1 MARGGG
7 YFKTT
12 YASDLALVDTH
23 LRRRALAALVV
34 ALLVLPRVASPFILD
49 LVAQTALAA
58 IGALALNLLTGL
70 AGQVSLGHAGFIA
83 AGAFT
88 TGLLVENG
96 LRSPL
101 IALPAAAVVGAA
113 LGIVVGIPA
122 LRLKGLYLALG
133 TLALHHV
140 VLYACAEFQN
150 HWGANTGVSVPP
162 PALGPW
168 VLKGVVAWYYA
179 LTLAAALTLALSVNL
194 RRSRAGRAWMAI
206 RDREIA
212 AESVGIDVA
221 RYKVLAFVWSSAIT
235 AVAGALFAYHR
246 GFVSVEAFGFFLAV
260 EYIAMIIIG
269 GLGSALGAVLGAA
282 FVTLLP
288 HVLDALVAGLQLS
301 GGAAYYL
308 FPLKFGAFGLL
319 MAVFLLFE
327 PQGLVGIW
335 RRVRNWFALWPL
347 RYRPLRSAS

>member
-288 HVLDALVAGLQLS
+288 HVLDAMVAGLRLS
-301 GGAAYYL
+301 GSAAYYL

-319 MAVFLLFE
+319 MAGFLLFE

-335 RRVRNWFALWPL
+335 RRVRNWFVLWPL

>member
-1 MARGGG
+1 MAHGGG
-7 YFKTT
+7 YFKTS
-12 YASDLALVDTH
+12 YAGDLALVDTR
-23 LRRRALAALVV
+23 LRRTALAALIV
-34 ALLVLPRVASPFILD
+34 ALLLLPRVASPFVLD
-49 LVAQTALAA
+49 LAAQTALAA

-88 TGLLVENG
+88 TAVLVENR
-96 LRSPL
+96 LPSPL
-101 IALPAAAVVGAA
+101 LALPAAALVGAA
-113 LGIVVGIPA
+113 LGVIVGIPA

-150 HWGANTGVSVPP
+150 HWGANTGVAIPP
-162 PALGPW
+162 PRIGSW
-168 VLKGVVAWYYA
+168 VVKGTTAWYYA
-179 LTLAAALTLALSVNL
+179 LTAVTALVLALSVNL
-194 RRSRAGRAWMAI
+194 QRSRAGRAWMAI

-212 AESVGIDVA
+212 AESLGIDVA
-221 RYKVLAFVWSSAIT
+221 RAKLLAFVWSSAIT
-235 AVAGALFAYHR
+235 AVAGALFAYQR
-246 GFVSVEAFGFFLAV
+246 AFVSVEAFGFFLAI
-260 EYIAMIIIG
+260 EYIAMVIIG

-288 HVLDALVAGLQLS
+288 YAIDAAAGTLRLA
-301 GGAAYYL
+301 GGAEYYL

-319 MAVFLLFE
+319 MAVFLIFE

-335 RRVRNWFALWPL
+335 RRVRNWFVLWPL

>member
-1 MARGGG
+1 MAFGGG

-12 YASDLALVDTH
+12 YASDLALIDTR
-23 LRRRALAALVV
+23 LRRVGLG
-34 ALLVLPRVASPFILD
+34 LLIVSLLMLPRFASSFALD
-49 LVAQTALAA
+49 LVTQTALAA

-88 TGLLVENG
+88 TAVLVEQ
-96 LRSPL
+96 RMPSPL
-101 IALPAAAVVGAA
+101 LALPAAALVGAA
-113 LGIVVGIPA
+113 LGVIVGIPA

-140 VLYACAEFQN
+140 VLYACGEFQN
-150 HWGANTGVSVPP
+150 HWGANTGVSIPP
-162 PALGPW
+162 PRLGSW
-168 VLKGVVAWYYA
+168 VLKGTIAWYYT
-179 LTLAAALTLALSVNL
+179 LTAIAGLVLILSVNL
-194 RRSRAGRAWMAI
+194 QRSRAGRAWMAI

-221 RYKVLAFVWSSAIT
+221 RYKVLAFVWSSALT
-235 AVAGALFAYHR
+235 SVAGALFAYQR
-246 GFVSVEAFGFFLAV
+246 AFVSVEAFGFFLAI
-260 EYIAMIIIG
+260 EYIAMVIIG
-269 GLGSALGAVLGAA
+269 GLGSALGAVLGAV

-288 HVLDALVAGLQLS
+288 YGIDAAVAALHVP
-301 GGAAYYL
+301 GGAEYYL

-319 MAVFLLFE
+319 MAAFLVLE

-335 RRVRNWFALWPL
+335 RRARNWVVLWPL
-347 RYRPLRSAS
+347 RYRPLRPAS